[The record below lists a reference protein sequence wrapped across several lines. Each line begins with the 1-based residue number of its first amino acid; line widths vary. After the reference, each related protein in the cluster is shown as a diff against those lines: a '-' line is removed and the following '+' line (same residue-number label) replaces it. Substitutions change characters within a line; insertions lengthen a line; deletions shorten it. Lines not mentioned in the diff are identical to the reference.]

1 MEVREKKVLIYAIS
15 AVLVIAVLLN
25 FYHGS
30 TVTKIDIPGLFGIEF
45 NSGNNTSERTAS
57 STAKESGTGLDGSR
71 PADQTMSSAEPER
84 QWDEDPSQARH
95 EEISPAITGFPAYSH
110 EPQTRPEMQRVFN
123 VTGYWYSDDGS
134 SYEISQSGSRIE
146 FIEYGLW
153 GVTASGSG
161 ILSGNKLNIDYQT
174 SFGTIGRAVLELS
187 DDGQS
192 MTGRADDLT
201 TGASTI
207 MALYKE

>member
-15 AVLVIAVLLN
+15 AVLIIAVLLN

-45 NSGNNTSERTAS
+45 NSG
-57 STAKESGTGLDGSR
+57 
-71 PADQTMSSAEPER
+71 
-84 QWDEDPSQARH
+84 
-95 EEISPAITGFPAYSH
+95 
-110 EPQTRPEMQRVFN
+110 
-123 VTGYWYSDDGS
+123 
-134 SYEISQSGSRIE
+134 SRIE

-161 ILSGNKLNIDYQT
+161 ILSENKLNIDYQT
-174 SFGTIGRAVLELS
+174 SFGTIGKAVLELS
-187 DDGQS
+187 DNGQS

-207 MALYKE
+207 LILYRE